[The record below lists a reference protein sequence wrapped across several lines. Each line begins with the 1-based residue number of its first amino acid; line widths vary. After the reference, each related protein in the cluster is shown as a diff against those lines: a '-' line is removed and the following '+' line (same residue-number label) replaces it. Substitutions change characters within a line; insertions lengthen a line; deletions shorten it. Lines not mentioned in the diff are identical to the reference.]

1 MHSTTTRGSP
11 SRRGRPPKSR
21 PASPTDTAASDSLQ
35 ATKPSSFVISS
46 LRIAVEGTVPINPAS
61 PDASS
66 SAQVNGA
73 PLPIPTSESKRAP
86 RKSKTE
92 ALAAL
97 QSHAESSSACGD
109 DLNPLDDDAP
119 FFRALSPITVPD
131 TLDLHSVKTSS
142 PRRKQA
148 DEEPRPFGLENCPVF
163 FPTADQFKDPTAYV
177 RSISD
182 VARSYGICKIVPP
195 EGWKMPFVTN
205 TEVKCRKFLYWFP
218 SQLML
223 SSPQSFRFKTRLQ
236 RLNSIEASSR
246 AKINFLEQ
254 LYRWHK
260 QQGNSR
266 VAVPTIN
273 HKPLD
278 LWLLRK
284 EVDRLG
290 GYEAVNLFYFPS
302 FTVV

>member
-21 PASPTDTAASDSLQ
+21 PESPTDAAASDSLQ
-35 ATKPSSFVISS
+35 TTKSSTFVVSS
-46 LRIAVEGTVPINPAS
+46 LSIAVEGTVPINPATS
-61 PDASS
+61 DTSS

-73 PLPIPTSESKRAP
+73 PLTTPAPESKRAP

-97 QSHAESSSACGD
+97 QSHAESSSAGGD

-119 FFRALSPITVPD
+119 FFRTLSPIPVPE
-131 TLDLHSVKTSS
+131 TLDLHFVKTSS
-142 PRRKQA
+142 PRRNQA

-205 TEVKCRKFLYWFP
+205 TEVSAALCDIG
-218 SQLML
+218 
-223 SSPQSFRFKTRLQ
+223 FRR
-236 RLNSIEASSR
+236 N
-246 AKINFLEQ
+246 
-254 LYRWHK
+254 
-260 QQGNSR
+260 
-266 VAVPTIN
+266 
-273 HKPLD
+273 
-278 LWLLRK
+278 
-284 EVDRLG
+284 
-290 GYEAVNLFYFPS
+290 
-302 FTVV
+302 